1 MLTAKSSMLSVPAS
15 LINRCKRN
23 HALRDRAQILLDG
36 APVELVGPA
45 APRPLVLDHAG
56 FLADPKIG
64 FLPDFWR
71 RTMVKKL
78 ESIGEFGEGRPDFGG
93 RRPAGEAAGHRSH
106 AIRSGRAVPAGAAKG

>member
-1 MLTAKSSMLSVPAS
+1 MPAVQFHRTVSLSLLVAS
-15 LINRCKRN
+15 YDASGVMERT
-23 HALRDRAQILLDG
+23 
-36 APVELVGPA
+36 
-45 APRPLVLDHAG
+45 LVLDHAG

-93 RRPAGEAAGHRSH
+93 RRPAGEAAGKKRKKKGL
-106 AIRSGRAVPAGAAKG
+106 RGQVSGGCGGSFLGARQPGASSPDPPCTRAT

>member
-1 MLTAKSSMLSVPAS
+1 MAS
-15 LINRCKRN
+15 YDASGVMERT
-23 HALRDRAQILLDG
+23 
-36 APVELVGPA
+36 
-45 APRPLVLDHAG
+45 LVLSHAG

-93 RRPAGEAAGHRSH
+93 RRPEAFLLTSSIAWLEMEEGEAPQKVETRGGKLK
-106 AIRSGRAVPAGAAKG
+106 IFQI